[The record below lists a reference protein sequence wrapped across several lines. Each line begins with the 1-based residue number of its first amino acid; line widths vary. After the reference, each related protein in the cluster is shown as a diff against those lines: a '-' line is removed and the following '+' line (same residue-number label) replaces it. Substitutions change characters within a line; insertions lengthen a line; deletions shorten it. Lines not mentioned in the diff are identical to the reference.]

1 MAQTIKS
8 LLQNVKNLQMSNS
21 ALNALVDFERV
32 LDELDLYAYA
42 NWKLGELV
50 AGPEIKKYSVTCS
63 FMWPRKL
70 MPDPSGAER
79 LLNYECKVSY
89 RTDTLAYPREVR
101 SYDDFEAGTKFPKL
115 NRIPIWI
122 VEITIPR
129 KLMST
134 IEVGSLEL
142 EGQNL
147 DLSELDTAYDEDLDD
162 EQTQSSGPTVQ
173 QPAAPGGFP
182 GA

>member
-21 ALNALVDFERV
+21 SLNALVDFERV

-42 NWKLGELV
+42 HWKLGELV
-50 AGPEIKKYSVTCS
+50 AGPEIKKYTVTCS
-63 FMWPRKL
+63 FMWPKKL
-70 MPDPSGAER
+70 MPDPAGAER
-79 LLNYECKVSY
+79 LLNYDCKVSY
-89 RTDTLAYPREVR
+89 RQDTLAFPIEVK
-101 SYDDFEAGTKFPKL
+101 SYSDFEPGTKFPKL
-115 NRIPIWI
+115 KKVPIWI
-122 VEITIPR
+122 VEIVMPR

-147 DLSELDTAYDEDLDD
+147 DLSELDSAYDEDLDD
-162 EQTQSSGPTVQ
+162 EQTQSTGAA
-173 QPAAPGGFP
+173 PAAPAGFP
-182 GA
+182 GV

>member
-1 MAQTIKS
+1 
-8 LLQNVKNLQMSNS
+8 MSNS

-32 LDELDLYAYA
+32 LDELDLYAFA
-42 NWKLGELV
+42 NWKQGELV
-50 AGPEIKKYSVTCS
+50 AGPDIKKYSVTCS

-79 LLNYECKVSY
+79 LLHYDCKVSY
-89 RTDTLAYPREVR
+89 RRDVLEYPRDVKTP
-101 SYDDFEAGTKFPKL
+101 SDFAPGTRFPRLSKS
-115 NRIPIWI
+115 PIWI

-142 EGQNL
+142 EGQKL
-147 DLSELDTAYDEDLDD
+147 DLSELDSAYDEDLD
-162 EQTQSSGPTVQ
+162 EKQVQSQAPETA
-173 QPAAPGGFP
+173 PAPPAPPGMPGF
-182 GA
+182 